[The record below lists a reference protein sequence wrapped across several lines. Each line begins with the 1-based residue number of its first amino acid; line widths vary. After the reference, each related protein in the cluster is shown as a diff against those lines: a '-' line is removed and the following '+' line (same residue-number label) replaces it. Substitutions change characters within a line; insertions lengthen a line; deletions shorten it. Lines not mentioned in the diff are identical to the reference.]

1 MCLEGRLPARRVV
14 LATERLPPSMS
25 DTHRMSAPPA
35 PPAPEASPGPG
46 RRSPATWVP
55 VQLVRAAHPRQAVL
69 TALGMAVAAALSGR
83 AAREVVL
90 VALTVLVGQAL
101 LGWDDDLADERA
113 DRADSRTRK
122 PLVAGTVDRGTLGF
136 ALACAVL
143 LVVPLSLSSGIDA
156 GLAYLLSLAV
166 AALGNRLLGG
176 TAYSWVPWALAFA
189 LYPAYLSYGG
199 WGGGAQ
205 GDPPT
210 IAITV
215 AAGLLGIGVH
225 VLTSLPGLVDDNR
238 AGRRHLP
245 LRLALRVGAPRL
257 LVLASVWCALCTG
270 LLMVVAGTVGLSQ

>member
-1 MCLEGRLPARRVV
+1 MP
-14 LATERLPPSMS
+14 

-46 RRSPATWVP
+46 RRSPATWGP
-55 VQLVRAAHPRQAVL
+55 VHVVRAPHPRQALL
-69 TALGMAVAAALSGR
+69 TALGMAVAAGLSGR
-83 AAREVVL
+83 AAREVAL
-90 VALTVLVGQAL
+90 VALTGLVGQV
-101 LGWDDDLADERA
+101 LGAWDDDLADERA
-113 DRADSRTRK
+113 DRADGRTRK

-136 ALACAVL
+136 ALACAAL

-166 AALGNRLLGG
+166 GVLGNRLLRA
-176 TAYSWVPWALAFA
+176 TAYSWVPWALAYG

-199 WGGGAQ
+199 WGGGAH

-210 IAITV
+210 IAMTV
-215 AAGLLGIGVH
+215 TAGLLGIGVH
-225 VLTSLPGLVDDNR
+225 VLTSLQGLVDDNR

-257 LVLASVWCALCTG
+257 LVLASLWCALCAG
-270 LLMVVAGTVGLSQ
+270 LLVVAGSTVGLTQ